1 MHRKVI
7 ALAFTSLSFAL
18 AQTSQQETKPSSPM
32 NHQGMQHDMPGMQH
46 NTSDT
51 PSGDHSHMLQEPEN
65 PAQRTGT
72 QTPVPDL
79 LKDIK
84 GRPEMQLEEFTQLA
98 LTTNPTL
105 KQADALVRQ
114 SAGQARQAGL
124 YPNPSVGYQGE
135 EIRGGS
141 FRGGKEGAFVQQT
154 FVLGGKLGLRRNV
167 FEQQKREDEIGVSEQ
182 RYRVL
187 SDVSQTFYSTLAAQ
201 EVVNVQQ
208 RLLSLAMD
216 AVTTVHQLANVG
228 QADAPDV
235 LQAEVEAE
243 QAKVDYN
250 TAQRTFIQMFQSLAA
265 LVGNPNLSVS
275 PLRGDLSHPPEIKAE
290 QIVQQ
295 ILRDSPSVKRAQQ
308 DIARAQAELKSAKRE
323 PIPDL
328 RIQAGVQNNFEPV
341 GEFGTTPVGLHA
353 FVTAGINLPVFNRNQ
368 GNVAAAGAEISRAE
382 GEVNRVKL
390 SLRQSIQPVLQGFQS
405 DQVQADR
412 YKGEMIPRA
421 ERAYQLYLAKYKQMG
436 AAYPQVL
443 VSQRTLFQLQVGY
456 IHVLE
461 NLWKSAISLQ
471 NFTLTS
477 GLDVPTSSGSL
488 STTSNLPNGG
498 GGQ

>member
-1 MHRKVI
+1 MKNK
-7 ALAFTSLSFAL
+7 LLTLTFTSLFCAL
-18 AQTSQQETKPSSPM
+18 AQAPQPQPKPAPPM
-32 NHQGMQHDMPGMQH
+32 NHQGMQNEMPGMQH
-46 NTSDT
+46 DM
-51 PSGDHSHMLQEPEN
+51 PGKPAVDHTQMLQEPEN
-65 PAQRTGT
+65 PAQKTGT

-79 LKDIK
+79 LKDVR
-84 GRPEMQLEEFTQLA
+84 GRPEMQLEEFTRLA

-105 KQADALVRQ
+105 RQADALVRQ

-141 FRGGKEGAFVQQT
+141 FRSGKEGAFVQQT

-167 FEQQKREDEIGVSEQ
+167 FEQQRRADEIGVSEQ
-182 RYRVL
+182 RYRIL
-187 SDVSQTFYSTLAAQ
+187 SDVSQTFYSALAAQ
-201 EVVNVQQ
+201 QVVDIQH

-243 QAKVDYN
+243 QAKIDYN
-250 TAQRTFIQMFQSLAA
+250 TAQRKFLQVFQGLAA
-265 LVGNPNLSVS
+265 LVGTPELPVS
-275 PLRGDLSHPPEIKAE
+275 PLRGDLEHLPQINSDE
-290 QIVQQ
+290 IVQQ
-295 ILRDSPSVKRAQQ
+295 ILRDSPSIKRAQQ

-323 PIPDL
+323 SIPDL
-328 RIQAGVQNNFEPV
+328 RIQAGVQNNFEPL
-341 GEFGTTPVGLHA
+341 GDFGTTPVGVHA
-353 FVTAGINLPVFNRNQ
+353 FVTAGINLPIFNRNQ
-368 GNVAAAGAEISRAE
+368 GNVAVANAEITRAE
-382 GEVNRVKL
+382 EEVSRVRL
-390 SLRQSIQPVLQGFQS
+390 SLRQGIQPLLQGFQS

-412 YKGEMIPRA
+412 YKSEMIPRA
-421 ERAYQLYLAKYKQMG
+421 ERAYQLYLAKYRQMG

-456 IHVLE
+456 VHVLE
-461 NLWKSAISLQ
+461 NLWKTAISLQ

-477 GLDVPTSSGSL
+477 GLDAPLASGSVT
-488 STTSNLPNGG
+488 TTSNLPNGG
-498 GGQ
+498 GG